1 MFDDKEAWVQFT
13 ESETFLTLLQF
24 FWADAEELLNLFNKQ
39 FFMVER
45 LLELMPLQQKASL
58 GVYEVMV
65 NQTYD
70 ESEWQALD
78 ILMSSILV
86 NMISPGY

>member
-13 ESETFLTLLQF
+13 ESETFLILLQF

-45 LLELMPLQQKASL
+45 LLELMP
-58 GVYEVMV
+58 G
-65 NQTYD
+65 
-70 ESEWQALD
+70 
-78 ILMSSILV
+78 
-86 NMISPGY
+86 G